1 MLDAFK
7 ETIGGIGENVKSFI
21 TEKPF
26 QSAGVGAGVIG
37 AGALAVSVVKKRKTA
52 KKKTTK
58 RKAKK
63 KTTTRKK
70 TGRKLKFGSP
80 AWRKKY
86 IKKGRKKKISP
97 KYARTAGKG
106 KDTSTRRIRMTK
118 GGQPYVILANGRARF
133 IKKSSASRSRKL
145 KGGRY

>member
-1 MLDAFK
+1 ML
-7 ETIGGIGENVKSFI
+7 EGLTTGIGKIGEDVKVFI
-21 TEKPF
+21 TEKPI
-26 QSAGVGAGVIG
+26 ATAAIGVGVLGTAG
-37 AGALAVSVVKKRKTA
+37 LAATIIKRRKTTKKKKKKVS

-58 RKAKK
+58 KSK
-63 KTTTRKK
+63 
-70 TGRKLKFGSP
+70 GRKLKFGSP

-86 IKKGRKKKISP
+86 IKKKRKISP

-118 GGQPYVILANGRARF
+118 HGQPYVILKSGKARF
-133 IKKSSASRSRKL
+133 IKKSSAARSRKL